1 MAWFPYITREE
12 DYTSNPSNSICSNE
26 YVCVREENA
35 SVSVTKRRNGE
46 CAVSV
51 GSLSSSRKN
60 DVR

>member
-35 SVSVTKRRNGE
+35 SVSVTKREMVNVQFLLARFQ
-46 CAVSV
+46 ASA
-51 GSLSSSRKN
+51 KMM
-60 DVR
+60 